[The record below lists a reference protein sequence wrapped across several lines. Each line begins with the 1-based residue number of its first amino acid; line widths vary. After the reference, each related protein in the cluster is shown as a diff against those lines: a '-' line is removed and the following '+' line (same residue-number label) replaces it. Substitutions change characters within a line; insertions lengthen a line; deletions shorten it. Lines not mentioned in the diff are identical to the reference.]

1 MLNRFTI
8 AGYLGAEPECTSSD
22 TIPSCTLSVG
32 VEKNTRDEEGNWK
45 KGVEWLPVKVFRQ
58 QATNCIAYLTKGS
71 WVVIQGR
78 IKKNV
83 WKTDDGRNRSKL
95 DLIAS
100 SVRFGPKP
108 KDQDTGTQ
116 EEQRPLT
123 PAQQRAAE
131 LRQERETV
139 PTNQYPE
146 DEIPS

>member
-1 MLNRFTI
+1 MLNTYQI
-8 AGYLGAEPECTSSD
+8 VGYLGTEPEDTSND
-22 TIPSCTLSVG
+22 TVASCTLSVG

-71 WVVIQGR
+71 WVAVHGR

-83 WKTDDGRNRSKL
+83 WKTDDGKNRSKL

-108 KDQDTGTQ
+108 KDTAKAQTPKPTQQPQPQQ
-116 EEQRPLT
+116 EE
-123 PAQQRAAE
+123 
-131 LRQERETV
+131 V
-139 PTNQYPE
+139 PVGAYPE
-146 DEIPS
+146 DDIPY